1 MKYVPK
7 RTITRLEEFC
17 EDFELQNIKIMLEL
31 CKETDDDLWKQL
43 ILLHLDDLQV
53 LNSKEGNR
61 LKTEIRRKLKYGI

>member
-1 MKYVPK
+1 MKYVQK
-7 RTITRLEEFC
+7 RTITRLEESC
-17 EDFELQNIKIMLEL
+17 EYFELQNIKIMLEL
-31 CKETDDDLWKQL
+31 CKEADDDLWKQL

>member
-7 RTITRLEEFC
+7 RTITRLEESC

-31 CKETDDDLWKQL
+31 CKEADDDLWKQL

-53 LNSKEGNR
+53 INSKEGNR